1 METMK
6 FASKSAGLALCL
18 CAAAIAKPE
27 ITIQGFGWVQT
38 GMIGNATD
46 TLRFNF
52 NHNWMQTAA
61 TQITA
66 NVLVDEHWDGALGI
80 GAGQEHP
87 MQGNTQNARLLRVS
101 IATYITQAD
110 FTYANGYAEGDRA
123 HPKFSAT

>member
-1 METMK
+1 MR
-6 FASKSAGLALCL
+6 FSAILGLAGLL
-18 CAAAIAKPE
+18 AAAAFAKPE
-27 ITIQGFGWVQT
+27 INIQGFGWVQT

-52 NHNWMQTAA
+52 NNNWMQTAA

-66 NVLVDEHWDGALGI
+66 DVIVDEHWDGALGI

-101 IATYITQAD
+101 IATYITQAN
-110 FTYANGYAEGDRA
+110 FTYTAGERGHA
-123 HPKFSAT
+123 KFSATFG